1 MGDIKRKLCAALI
14 VAAVLLMGIACGGGS
29 SGVVWPVLPE
39 GELYLYEEG
48 MGGGL
53 GGEYIPVT
61 EDIDNSFYQLPANPA
76 ETIWGHGFFFW
87 QNCYG
92 EDGFI
97 LAIEPD
103 EPEADAAR
111 ISVALHP
118 RGMNFTQ
125 ETVDFMEEDPENIF
139 VVMNIMAGLEGGNAG
154 GVLTRG
160 TVASDVY
167 ITAGGSYEREMKEG
181 AQEMVDGY
189 YANIP
194 FPLNLFITKEQF
206 QAYLSQQLYNST
218 YVGGERV
225 SLTELLGMFL
235 EPWNWNRTDF
245 KVTLDLTS
253 AVFGMME
260 NIEAAEGASGDYDQ
274 RNLNNLALGNRIYR
288 GGGDAGSYRAI
299 DFPLEIGGRQIIRT
313 RPGDAG
319 WEGDEF
325 LFFDLTRPVV
335 LYLAVDSSM
344 DAESALVTWLA
355 ADGWTLWEGETVTA
369 RMSVSPYS
377 FANFNLYH
385 KNCEAGEVILPGNAD
400 EEKQMY
406 FVLADAGTYPLG
418 MDIIVTAH
426 GTLMQDNPAGVVS
439 YLPAVKEEGGIVV
452 NENGITEDVQSGLP
466 LAHADFVTEFD
477 ANVFVNTE
485 GGSYGLQNAVG
496 DVAGVQFVEHVLKNN
511 GFRLIDTYNDQY
523 PAFGGESQVLQ
534 VERMLGF
541 GIDPPIRVPLLE
553 EELFSFTNMNL
564 LNSPNLIGVYVK
576 SVATDDENIV
586 IWKDEP
592 DDRGM
597 DVWNIRDYLRDNA
610 LGYRYYISRPG
621 EEVTLAELL
630 QRIGKSAEGELT
642 FRVLV
647 ELPEGKTFE
656 LAGGAFNHDYFTNVY
671 DAAIGGA
678 APLEIVTEIKEVY

>member
-1 MGDIKRKLCAALI
+1 
-14 VAAVLLMGIACGGGS
+14 LMGIACGGGS

-48 MGGGL
+48 MDGDL

-61 EDIDNSFYQLPANPA
+61 EAIDNSFYQLPALPA
-76 ETIWGHGFFFW
+76 ETIWGHGLFFW
-87 QNCYG
+87 LNCYG

-97 LAIEPD
+97 LTVEPED
-103 EPEADAAR
+103 PEADAAR

-125 ETVDFMEEDPENIF
+125 ETVDFMAEDPENIF

-154 GVLTRG
+154 DVLTGG

-181 AQEMVDGY
+181 AQEMVDNY
-189 YANIP
+189 YASIP

-206 QAYLSQQLYNST
+206 QAYMSQQLYNST

-225 SLTELLGMFL
+225 AMTELLAMFL
-235 EPWNWNRTDF
+235 EPWNWSRMDF
-245 KVTLDLTS
+245 KVTIDLTS
-253 AVFGMME
+253 AVFGMIE
-260 NIEAAEGASGDYDQ
+260 NIEAAEGASGNYDQ
-274 RNLNNLALGNRIYR
+274 RNLENLALGNRIYR
-288 GGGDAGSYRAI
+288 GGGEAGSYRAI

-325 LFFDLTRPVV
+325 LYFDLTRPAV

-369 RMSVSPYS
+369 RMSAAPYS
-377 FANFNLYH
+377 FANFNLYY
-385 KNCEAGEVILPGNAD
+385 KNFEAGEVIFPGNAD
-400 EEKQMY
+400 GEKQMY
-406 FVLADAGTYPLG
+406 FVLADGGTYPLG

-426 GTLMQDNPAGVVS
+426 ANLMQDNPADVVA
-439 YLPAVKEEGGIVV
+439 YLPATKEEGGIEV
-452 NENGITEDVQSGLP
+452 NENGITEDVATELP
-466 LAHADFVTEFD
+466 LVHADFVEEFD

-485 GGSYGLQNAVG
+485 GGGYGLQNAVG
-496 DVAGVQFVEHVLKNN
+496 DVSGVQFVEHVLKNN
-511 GFRLIDTYNDQY
+511 GFRLIDTYNDQS
-523 PAFGGESQVLQ
+523 PAFGGDSQVLQ
-534 VERMLGF
+534 VERMLGWLL
-541 GIDPPIRVPLLE
+541 DPSLRVPLLE
-553 EELFSFTNMNL
+553 EELFSFANMNL

-576 SVATDDENIV
+576 SVVTDDENIS

-592 DDRGM
+592 DDKGM
-597 DVWNIRDYLRDNA
+597 DVWNIMDYLRDNA
-610 LGYRYYISRPG
+610 LGYRYYISRTG

-647 ELPEGKTFE
+647 ELPDNKTFE
-656 LAGGAFNHDYFTNVY
+656 LAGGAFNQDYFTNVY
-671 DAAIGGA
+671 DAVIGGA
-678 APLEIVTEIKEVY
+678 APLEIVTGEREEY